1 MVFLDAA
8 VTASDGSGT
17 NVLSAM
23 KGAPIISVLK
33 SELPTIESR
42 PQQITR
48 PATAA
53 EGLPIKPVLDVSL
66 YPVAKEWYNLSS
78 PFSVRWELPAD
89 ITDVATALNKEPFY
103 TPSKSEGLFDNKNFK
118 ALDDGIWYLHVRFGN
133 NLGWGPTVHYRLAID
148 TVPPLA
154 FDVQVAEGLST
165 DNPTPTLTYQTGDQ
179 FSGLD
184 HYFIR
189 IVVGD
194 LIKTD
199 QSFYV
204 LPLQAPGKHFIRV
217 GAEDRAG
224 NITDKFVELEILPI
238 ASPIIDSVT
247 LEAIVD
253 EDNIKINGTAIPG
266 ETVKLFL
273 KKSKGPVASV
283 REIKTDERGN
293 WQAEF
298 EQPIKKGKY
307 FIEAQTVDSRS
318 AVSLQ
323 VKSSAIR
330 VKERP
335 LLTVAG
341 FDITQ
346 FWLLTFIILL
356 LLIGF
361 VGGWLTVRLAKTQ
374 RSRKVVVAQRD
385 IVTVFSI
392 VKKDLDKILESYH
405 DKKIDER
412 EASEIEFLLKR
423 ININIEKMQ
432 QYLLENIKEIND

>member
-1 MVFLDAA
+1 MSFC
-8 VTASDGSGT
+8 
-17 NVLSAM
+17 
-23 KGAPIISVLK
+23 
-33 SELPTIESR
+33 
-42 PQQITR
+42 
-48 PATAA
+48 
-53 EGLPIKPVLDVSL
+53 
-66 YPVAKEWYNLSS
+66 S
-78 PFSVRWELPAD
+78 PS
-89 ITDVATALNKEPFY
+89 
-103 TPSKSEGLFDNKNFK
+103 
-118 ALDDGIWYLHVRFGN
+118 
-133 NLGWGPTVHYRLAID
+133 
-148 TVPPLA
+148 
-154 FDVQVAEGLST
+154 
-165 DNPTPTLTYQTGDQ
+165 
-179 FSGLD
+179 
-184 HYFIR
+184 
-189 IVVGD
+189 
-194 LIKTD
+194 
-199 QSFYV
+199 
-204 LPLQAPGKHFIRV
+204 
-217 GAEDRAG
+217 
-224 NITDKFVELEILPI
+224 
-238 ASPIIDSVT
+238 
-247 LEAIVD
+247 
-253 EDNIKINGTAIPG
+253 
-266 ETVKLFL
+266 
-273 KKSKGPVASV
+273 KKSKGPVSSV